1 MAMKLST
8 YARQQGISY
17 KTAWRWYKA
26 GMLDAYQTE
35 TGTVI
40 VRDPQTVQ
48 PLTGRIALYARVS
61 SLDQKEDL
69 TRQLARLK
77 DYAAAKGYQVSKEV
91 TEIASG
97 LNDKRPKLEKL
108 LADSSIG
115 TIIVENRDR
124 LTRFGAHYIVTLLEA
139 QGRHVEMIF
148 QTETDDELVD
158 DFVSVITS
166 MAVRMYGRR
175 HSKRRAEKIKQC
187 VEHVM
192 QDEEPEECS
201 SSRAIGSNETS
212 MMHNKR
218 SL

>member
-1 MAMKLST
+1 MKLSQ
-8 YARQQGISY
+8 YAKQNGISY

-26 GMLDAYQTE
+26 GTLDAYQTE

-40 VRDPQTVQ
+40 VRDTADVK

-61 SLDQKEDL
+61 SLGQKEDL
-69 TRQLARLK
+69 ERQIQRLK

-108 LADSSIG
+108 LANTSIG
-115 TIIVENRDR
+115 TIVVENRDR
-124 LTRFGAHYIVTLLEA
+124 LTRFGSHYIETLLEA
-139 QGRHVEMIF
+139 QGRHIEMIF
-148 QTETDDELVD
+148 QSDTGDELGD

-166 MAVRMYGRR
+166 MAARIYGRR
-175 HSKRRAEKIKQC
+175 QSKRRAEKIKQC

-192 QDEEPEECS
+192 KEEDD
-201 SSRAIGSNETS
+201 
-212 MMHNKR
+212 
-218 SL
+218 

>member
-1 MAMKLST
+1 MKLSQ
-8 YARQQGISY
+8 YAKQNGISY

-26 GMLDAYQTE
+26 GTLDAYQTE

-40 VRDPQTVQ
+40 VRDKADVK

-61 SLDQKEDL
+61 SLGQKEDL
-69 TRQLARLK
+69 ERQIQRLK

-108 LADSSIG
+108 LANTSIG
-115 TIIVENRDR
+115 TIVVENRDR
-124 LTRFGAHYIVTLLEA
+124 LTRFGSHYIETLLEA
-139 QGRHVEMIF
+139 QGRHIEMIF
-148 QTETDDELVD
+148 QSDTGDELGD

-166 MAVRMYGRR
+166 MAARIYGRR
-175 HSKRRAEKIKQC
+175 QSKRRAEKIKQC

-192 QDEEPEECS
+192 KEEDD
-201 SSRAIGSNETS
+201 
-212 MMHNKR
+212 
-218 SL
+218 